1 MTFVH
6 ATTPG
11 LSRCPLELFA
21 HWAAWRVALVKAC
34 LAACGAPL
42 FAAVATAMRIAGLAP
57 RAVPRT
63 ASDRFLA
70 ANELHG
76 WHQAR
81 GIDGT
86 HNVRELLQ

>member
-6 ATTPG
+6 ATT
-11 LSRCPLELFA
+11 LSPCPLELFA
-21 HWAAWRVALVKAC
+21 HWAAWRAALVKSC
-34 LAACGAPL
+34 RAACGAL
-42 FAAVATAMRIAGLAP
+42 QLATVTTARRIAALAE

-70 ANELHG
+70 TAELHG

-86 HNVRELLQ
+86 HNFRELLQ